1 MNNRS
6 DADLGGYYARD
17 THRGGYG
24 DDFAR
29 ERKTGNPIRDE
40 LCARLAEHSEID
52 ASEIDVEVVD
62 GAVTLSGT
70 VNSSLQKQIVLDMAL
85 ACEGVTD
92 VRNQLQVTDREVPI
106 GKASE

>member
-1 MNNRS
+1 MNHKP

-24 DDFAR
+24 DDYAR
-29 ERKTGNPIRDE
+29 ERKSGNPIRDE
-40 LCARLAEHSEID
+40 ICARLADYPGID

-62 GAVTLSGT
+62 GAVTLSGI
-70 VNSSLQKQIVLDMAL
+70 VNSSLQKQIALDIAL

-106 GKASE
+106 GKARE

>member
-24 DDFAR
+24 DDYAR
-29 ERKTGNPIRDE
+29 EKRDPIRDE
-40 LCARLAEHSEID
+40 ICARLAEYPEIE
-52 ASEIDVEVVD
+52 ASEIDVDVVD
-62 GAVTLSGT
+62 GAVTLAGT
-70 VNSSLQKQIVLDMAL
+70 VNSSLQKQIALDIAL
-85 ACEGVTD
+85 ASEGVTD

-106 GKASE
+106 GKATE